1 MNNIIEWY
9 RFSGICS
16 GDKDIKKIIS
26 PLFKPLAVS
35 YLEVCTIGD
44 TRREFFGL
52 RDFYRLDLD
61 LF

>member
-9 RFSGICS
+9 CFSGICL
-16 GDKDIKKIIS
+16 GDKDIKKIILL
-26 PLFKPLAVS
+26 LFKLLVVL
-35 YLEVCTIGD
+35 YLEVCKIGFI
-44 TRREFFGL
+44 RREFFGL